1 MSYADISTSSL
12 ELVPSFVSSG
22 SVRPRTSR
30 SAVVPA
36 AAPAQSPAR
45 YLGRALPLH
54 EQALYVMLAVNFAVM
69 VYGFI
74 GMIG

>member
-12 ELVPSFVSSG
+12 ELFPVLLGSPSAGTRTTAAASKAGALVQS
-22 SVRPRTSR
+22 RPR
-30 SAVVPA
+30 
-36 AAPAQSPAR
+36 SP
-45 YLGRALPLH
+45 GRALPLH
-54 EQALYVMLAVNFAVM
+54 EQALYLMLAVNFAVM

>member
-12 ELVPSFVSSG
+12 ELFPVLFNNRPVSEQK
-22 SVRPRTSR
+22 
-30 SAVVPA
+30 SAVR
-36 AAPAQSPAR
+36 S
-45 YLGRALPLH
+45 RALTPRRSRPQFAALM
-54 EQALYVMLAVNFAVM
+54 ERGLYVMLAVNFAVM

>member
-12 ELVPSFVSSG
+12 ELFPVFLGSPSASTG
-22 SVRPRTSR
+22 
-30 SAVVPA
+30 AKA
-36 AAPAQSPAR
+36 AAPKAVALVPSRPR
-45 YLGRALPLH
+45 SRGRALPLH
-54 EQALYVMLAVNFAVM
+54 EQALYLMLAVNFAVM